1 MSENIPH
8 MLDFCPLQ
16 DEKFTR
22 IHTFYDNLKQGKLTT
37 TKCQKCNTLLWQP
50 RVVCPHCSSD
60 ELEWVDLP
68 KTGKLYAFTA
78 MILGAPLGFEDQVPF
93 SLGVVE
99 LDDVGIKIL
108 SRIDDASYDDLE
120 FDMPMEIKVV
130 TLEDGRVLYR
140 FKPQRK

>member
-1 MSENIPH
+1 MAGDVPH

-60 ELEWVDLP
+60 EMEWVELP
-68 KTGKLYAFTA
+68 TTGKLFAFTA
-78 MILGAPLGFEDQVPF
+78 MLLGAPLGFEDQVPF
-93 SLGVVE
+93 PIGVVE
-99 LDDVGIKIL
+99 LDDVEIKIL
-108 SRIDDASYDDLE
+108 TRIDDASYEDLE
-120 FDMPMEIKVV
+120 FDIPMEMKVV

-140 FKPQRK
+140 FKPKR

>member
-1 MSENIPH
+1 
-8 MLDFCPLQ
+8 
-16 DEKFTR
+16 
-22 IHTFYDNLKQGKLTT
+22 
-37 TKCQKCNTLLWQP
+37 
-50 RVVCPHCSSD
+50 
-60 ELEWVDLP
+60 
-68 KTGKLYAFTA
+68 

>member
-1 MSENIPH
+1 MADEVPH

-60 ELEWVDLP
+60 EMEWVELP
-68 KTGKLYAFTA
+68 TTGKLFAFTA
-78 MILGAPLGFEDQVPF
+78 MMLGAPLGFENDVPF
-93 SLGVVE
+93 PIGVVE
-99 LDDVGIKIL
+99 LDDIGIKIL
-108 SRIDDASYDDLE
+108 ARIDDASYEELE
-120 FDMPMEIKVV
+120 FEMPMEMNVV

-140 FKPQRK
+140 FRPKS